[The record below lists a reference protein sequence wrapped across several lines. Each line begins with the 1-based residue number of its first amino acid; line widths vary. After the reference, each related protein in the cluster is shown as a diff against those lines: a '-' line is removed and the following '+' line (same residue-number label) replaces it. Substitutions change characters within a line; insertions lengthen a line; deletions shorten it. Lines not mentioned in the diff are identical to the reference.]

1 MTKNQ
6 VFQYTVSKL
15 IEALSS
21 FPPDTPVLTSG
32 YENSFENIQQP
43 ALKELVH
50 KPNNPYYD
58 GEYQLVSDGDSE
70 PFQAV
75 LLPRLE
81 RE

>member
-1 MTKNQ
+1 MTENQ

-15 IEALSS
+15 IEALIS

-32 YENSFENIQQP
+32 YENGFENIQQP

>member
-1 MTKNQ
+1 MTENQ

-32 YENSFENIQQP
+32 YENGFESIQQP
-43 ALKELVH
+43 VLKELVH

>member
-1 MTKNQ
+1 MTENQ

-21 FPPDTPVLTSG
+21 FPLDTPVLTSG
-32 YENSFENIQQP
+32 YENGFENIQQP

>member
-32 YENSFENIQQP
+32 YENGFENIQQP